1 MSKVFRK
8 AYLRYIE
15 HRIGRMIGF
24 DPPMIIGGK
33 SFPVTLKRLIDEEK
47 QRVISRNLDEKRH
60 NQAIEK
66 GRLAKEAYITET
78 LGAQYIGTKEGREAV
93 DKAMR
98 ETDSQPMI
106 NVKET
111 N

>member
-33 SFPVTLKRLIDEEK
+33 SFPVTLKRLIDEGK
-47 QRVISRNLDEKRH
+47 QRVISRKKDIIKLLKKEDWQKR
-60 NQAIEK
+60 
-66 GRLAKEAYITET
+66 RT
-78 LGAQYIGTKEGREAV
+78 
-93 DKAMR
+93 
-98 ETDSQPMI
+98 
-106 NVKET
+106 
-111 N
+111 